1 MTFLSDAIESTG
13 SGLFALLSHDFEE
26 MFGQIGQIGCTIVL
40 KKLSNTNLVS
50 SRHIN
55 SGKRLTFG

>member
-26 MFGQIGQIGCTIVL
+26 MLGQIGCTIVL

-55 SGKRLTFG
+55 CGKRLTFG